1 MPPDL
6 LPDIQNGFILNDF
19 HADDVSDQT
28 IRNVFMTEIQGVLYN
43 DETTYA
49 LSHECRGENVNVF
62 NTDKLIKEKSYEFVA
77 LLKINHQEQMAKVF
91 RQDHFFNVNPFLP
104 YNSHKNKFKTM
115 KLRSMYQARHSS
127 YQAPLRAV
135 EYIPFTEL
143 LDALMTKS
151 VNLRNLFIKYTLEG
165 DKQNFTL
172 LTPACYVNFPHR
184 RMDTGNYIQPISG
197 VVPIFF
203 KGRVHLG
210 YIVSLIRDGEM
221 KGIECA
227 LMEELNLL
235 DALMHS
241 PFLTPQGEGF
251 KQRLKPFIKTLYR
264 TVLSPIK
271 NVCHLFSYT
280 KHIDF
285 PGHCEFYRYASEDKA
300 MPERLRHAAEN
311 ARSNADKQAQEFS
324 DAFKWIK
331 EGI

>member
-1 MPPDL
+1 MSTDL

-19 HADDVSDQT
+19 HSDDASDQT

-49 LSHECRGENVNVF
+49 LSHECRGENVNVS
-62 NTDKLIKEKSYEFVA
+62 NKDKLIKDKSYEFVA
-77 LLKINHQEQMAKVF
+77 LLKINQQEQMAKVF

-104 YNSHKNKFKTM
+104 YNSHKNRFKTM
-115 KLRSMYQARHSS
+115 KLRSMYRAKHSC
-127 YQAPLRAV
+127 YEAPPRAV
-135 EYIPFTEL
+135 EYIPFDEL
-143 LDALMTKS
+143 LDSLIAKRI
-151 VNLRNLFIKYTLEG
+151 NLRNLFIKYVLKG
-165 DKQNFTL
+165 DKQDFTL

-184 RMDTGNYIQPISG
+184 RMETGNYIQPISG

-210 YIVSLIRDGEM
+210 YIVSLMRDGEV

-235 DALMHS
+235 DALMYS

-285 PGHCEFYRYASEDKA
+285 EGKCEFYRYLSEDKTL
-300 MPERLRHAAEN
+300 PGRLMNAAGK
-311 ARSNADKQAQEFS
+311 AKSGSDKRAKEFG
-324 DAFKWIK
+324 DAFKWK
-331 EGI
+331 